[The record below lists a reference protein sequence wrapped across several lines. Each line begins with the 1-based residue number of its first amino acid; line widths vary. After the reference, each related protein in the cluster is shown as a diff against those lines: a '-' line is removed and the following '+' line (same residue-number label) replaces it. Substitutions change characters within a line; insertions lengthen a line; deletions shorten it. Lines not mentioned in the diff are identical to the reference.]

1 MVERPKSF
9 KTYKEQVDLL
19 VERGMHVADHG
30 RAVEKLRRINYY
42 RLSGYWYPFREPKS
56 DASGRLDHFCN
67 GANFDDVIALY
78 DFDARLRVAVLDV
91 LAPVELSMRA
101 LIGHALGKVDPS
113 IHLNKNLLGYIVR
126 GERASEYNKW
136 IKKYN
141 KKIRAS
147 REEFVQHHNKKYK
160 GILPIWVAVEVLDWG
175 MLTHLYSMSPDIAR
189 DEVASMVNLTPPQLH
204 SWLKALNV
212 VRNIA
217 AHHGRMYNQV
227 YGITPKMP
235 SLQTHPEVCSHA
247 GVMNRIFGQATMIQ
261 YLLKTLNVDKLQV
274 LPSVFKTFPDNAIV
288 SIGSTGAPDD
298 WGQSE
303 LWGH

>member
-1 MVERPKSF
+1 MIEQPKSF
-9 KTYKEQVDLL
+9 KTYEEQVDLL
-19 VERGMHVADHG
+19 IGRGMCVADRE
-30 RAVEKLRRINYY
+30 RAIEKLRRVNYY
-42 RLSGYWYPFREPKS
+42 RLSGYWYPFRMRKPDGDGRS
-56 DASGRLDHFCN
+56 DRFLPGSA
-67 GANFDDVIALY
+67 FDDVVALY
-78 DFDARLRVAVLDV
+78 DFDARLRVAVLAA

-136 IKKYN
+136 LKKYN

-247 GVMNRIFGQATMIQ
+247 GVMNRIFGQATLIQ
-261 YLLKTLNVDKLQV
+261 YLLRVLKVGNLKI
-274 LPSVFKTFPDNAIV
+274 LPSVFRTFPENEIV
-288 SIGSTGAPDD
+288 PFGSTGAPGG
-298 WGQSE
+298 WFQGE
-303 LWGH
+303 LWKL

>member
-1 MVERPKSF
+1 M
-9 KTYKEQVDLL
+9 DLL
-19 VERGMHVADHG
+19 IGRGMCVADRE
-30 RAVEKLRRINYY
+30 RAIEKLRRVNYY
-42 RLSGYWYPFREPKS
+42 RLSGYWYPFRMRKPDGDGRS
-56 DASGRLDHFCN
+56 DRFLPGSA
-67 GANFDDVIALY
+67 FDDVVALY
-78 DFDARLRVAVLDV
+78 DFDARLRVAVLAA

-136 IKKYN
+136 LKKYN

-247 GVMNRIFGQATMIQ
+247 GVMNRIFGQATLIQ
-261 YLLKTLNVDKLQV
+261 YLLRVLKVGNLKI
-274 LPSVFKTFPDNAIV
+274 LPSVFRTFPENEIV
-288 SIGSTGAPDD
+288 PFGSTGAPGG
-298 WGQSE
+298 WFQGE
-303 LWGH
+303 LWKL